1 MVGVLVGLGYVCIY
15 YLICAS
21 VALTCRKLIK
31 IPDEVFRKTLH
42 FILLGSLVFW
52 VIGFDSWEKSAIGCI
67 IFEII
72 VFPILMLFERLKNYS
87 KVVTERKKGEL
98 KSSLLIVFTTFALI
112 ICLCWGLLGDK
123 YLVFAS
129 IYTWGFGDAF
139 AALIGKKYG
148 KHKIYKKKSLEGSI
162 AMFIVSLACA
172 FIILTIRGITP
183 WYGIIV
189 TSLLVSFV
197 VTIVELYTPN
207 GLDTITCPLS
217 AMIVMLSMLY
227 IFGGLM

>member
-1 MVGVLVGLGYVCIY
+1 MIEVLVGLGYVCIY
-15 YLICAS
+15 FIICACI
-21 VALTCRKLIK
+21 ALIFRNLIN
-31 IPDEVFRKTLH
+31 IPDEIFRKILH
-42 FILLGSLVFW
+42 FILLGSLVIW
-52 VIGFDSWEKSAIGCI
+52 VFGFKSWEKSAIGCL

-72 VFPILMLFERLKNYS
+72 VFPILMLFEKLKNYS
-87 KVVTERKKGEL
+87 KIVTERKKGEL
-98 KSSLLIVFTTFALI
+98 KLSLLIVFTMFAI
-112 ICLCWGLLGDK
+112 VISLCWGFFKDK
-123 YLVFAS
+123 YLVLAS

-139 AALIGKKYG
+139 AALIGKRFG
-148 KHKIYKKKSLEGSI
+148 KTKIYKKKSLEGSI

-183 WYGIIV
+183 WYGTVV

-217 AMIVMLSMLY
+217 AMSVMIPMLY
-227 IFGGLM
+227 LFGGLM